1 MDGGDRASFD
11 IPFKDS
17 ADFVEGA
24 VSRDLASL
32 K

>member
-1 MDGGDRASFD
+1 LE

-24 VSRDLASL
+24 LSRDLTSS